1 MRTKFTISSH
11 IDFYEKTYPV
21 IVKSLIDSGV
31 PPEDIYFFIG
41 GCDKVEKSEETD
53 INVWKVDHNSIDF
66 TGLISVID
74 LGLKSD
80 RWFLL
85 HDTLY
90 VGKNFYQ
97 HINSY
102 KNNSDSIAMS
112 KLWSKNMG
120 SFSQSYL
127 DSISN
132 ILLSEYKNK
141 KLDKESAHK
150 FKTMNIHTENRF
162 LVGQECYT
170 YKKPVIQ
177 RSNIDFYE
185 SGTSRDIQY
194 YFDIDIYKV
203 QSHTAIHQPGNYN
216 LSI

>member
-1 MRTKFTISSH
+1 MKTKFTISSH
-11 IDFYEKTYPV
+11 IDFYEKTYPI
-21 IVKSLIDSGV
+21 IVKSLIESSV

-41 GCDKVEKSEETD
+41 GCDKVEKSEESG

-74 LGLKSD
+74 LELKSD

-90 VGKNFYQ
+90 VGKNFYS
-97 HINSY
+97 HVNSY
-102 KNNSDSIAMS
+102 KNNADSIAMS

-120 SFSQSYL
+120 SFSQAYL

-132 ILLSEYKNK
+132 TLLSEYKNK
-141 KLDKESAHK
+141 NLDKQSAHR
-150 FKTMNIHTENRF
+150 FKTMNINTENRF
-162 LVGQECYT
+162 LAGQECYT
-170 YKKPVIQ
+170 YQTPIIQ
-177 RSNIDFYE
+177 RSNIDFYK
-185 SGTSRDIQY
+185 SGTPRDIQY

-203 QSHTAIHQPGNYN
+203 QSHTGIHQPGSYN